1 MPKFIKTNL
10 QPGSQK
16 RDLQKFDVFIK
27 DNTRTSPNYFNI
39 SQLSDEFSIGKNAF
53 LIRGTDKLRS
63 GSKILVEVLDVNGDV
78 IFSRTHDYRESKA
91 RVISVFVF
99 EDTPTG
105 PCNVTIMGEAS
116 VDKSNNPVPSK
127 WEGRYNI
134 RWNRKIN
141 VNPNIY
147 NINRVRFI
155 REPKISV
162 DKLTLSD
169 LNLNYQ
175 GNAPTK
181 ETTYDS
187 TSTNPPIGLKGR
199 INFNASGAKNSI
211 LRVNKNCGSFVEFIR
226 GMENGEVT
234 FKDMSNLG
242 LTESSLSENRL
253 PEELS
258 FDVRRIRNE
267 SALTVSPIGEAKN
280 FSQTTELECYDD
292 FEIEFVREDPTN
304 INVLQTRTCFIQIE
318 LSDIRTFAGAVLR
331 AAVYARDFR
340 TDDSYTFVGDFE
352 LPPEELMKD
361 LNSVNTP
368 KNKRTGVF
376 LDQSDISKFLTPLNN
391 YSSLSQDQEQLLNSV
406 NVERIKNANTIDN
419 INYSPSSTDYGG
431 AAVDGNPNVFV
442 KSHKTGISGFTI
454 DDDSDQVVGFKFPF
468 LEKNGSVK
476 LESNTR
482 YTLSF
487 RYRLENFGKRVN
499 DAKFGVFLR
508 YKTEDENG
516 ILEIEERL
524 KTVEVENGIHEFEGI
539 EIDFEPNRE
548 SLTGNS
554 EDLQLVIKILDGN
567 FYFSDFSLIPL
578 QRPGFSP
585 DFTTFFFPL
594 ERSILQE
601 LGDEVEFKVDLFDLD
616 RNKIP
621 VSLNSNEG
629 VTISDCGRRDIGG
642 GGDVISGTAAFQGDY
657 ETKEFVINHNV
668 GINPVSW
675 TVTPTTD
682 DASAISHTKAD
693 SSTITVI
700 YDVAPPMPSQGSP
713 INNLQFN
720 YTLVVN

>member
-1 MPKFIKTNL
+1 MPKFIETNL

-16 RDLQKFDVFIK
+16 KDLHQFDVFIE
-27 DNTRTSPNYFNI
+27 DDSRTSPRYFNI
-39 SQLSDEFSIGKNAF
+39 SQLSNEFSLGKNAF
-53 LIRGTDKLRS
+53 LIRGTEKLRS
-63 GSKILVEVLDVNGDV
+63 GSKILVEVLDVNGNV
-78 IFSRTHDYRESKA
+78 IFSRTHDYKESRA
-91 RVISVFVF
+91 RIISVFVF

-105 PCNVTIMGEAS
+105 PCNISIMGEAE
-116 VDKSNNPVPSK
+116 VDDSGDMIPAK
-127 WEGRYNI
+127 WSGRYNI
-134 RWNRKIN
+134 RWNRKVN
-141 VNPNIY
+141 VNPNVY

-155 REPKISV
+155 REPEISV

-175 GNAPTK
+175 GTAPTR
-181 ETTYDS
+181 ETIYNS
-187 TSTNPPIGLKGR
+187 TLPSPPIGLKGR
-199 INFNASGAKNSI
+199 INFNASGTKNSI
-211 LRVNKNCGSFVEFIR
+211 LRVNKNCGSFVGFIR
-226 GMENGEVT
+226 GMENGELT
-234 FKDMSNLG
+234 LRDTSNLN
-242 LTESSLSENRL
+242 LTEASLGGNEL
-253 PEELS
+253 PEELRFS
-258 FDVRRIRNE
+258 VERIRDENT
-267 SALTVSPIGEAKN
+267 LTLTPLGEARN
-280 FSQTTELECYDD
+280 FSQTIELECYND
-292 FEIEFVREDPTN
+292 FEVEFVREDPTN
-304 INVLQTRTCFIQIE
+304 VNVLQSRTCFIQIE

-340 TDDSYTFVGDFE
+340 TDDAYTFVGDFE

-361 LNSVNTP
+361 LNSVDTP
-368 KNKRTGVF
+368 KNKRVGVF
-376 LDQSDISKFLTPLNN
+376 LDQSDVSKFLLPLNN
-391 YSSLSQDQEQLLNSV
+391 YSSLDRDSEQLLNSV
-406 NVERIKNANTIDN
+406 NVKRVENGNTLDN
-419 INYSPSSTDYGG
+419 INYDPSSDDYGG

-442 KSHKTGISGFTI
+442 KSHSSNISGFSI

-468 LEKNGSVK
+468 LEKNGSVT

-487 RYRLENFGKRVN
+487 RYRLENFGERVDN
-499 DAKFGVFLR
+499 GKFGVFLR
-508 YKTEDENG
+508 YKTDDENG

-524 KTVEVENGIHEFEGI
+524 KTVEVRNGIHKFEEV
-539 EIDFEPNRE
+539 EIDFEPSRE
-548 SLTGNS
+548 SLSGKDD
-554 EDLQLVIKILDGN
+554 DLQLVIKVLDGN

-601 LGDEVEFKVDLFDLD
+601 LGDEIEFKVDLFDLD

-629 VTISDCGRRDIGG
+629 VYISDCGRQDVGG

-657 ETKEFVINHNV
+657 ETKEFVIDHNV

-693 SSTITVI
+693 NSTITVI
-700 YDVAPPMPSQGSP
+700 YDTAPPTPSGDSP
-713 INNLQFN
+713 LNNLQFN
-720 YTLVVN
+720 YTLVIN

>member
-1 MPKFIKTNL
+1 MPKFIETNL

-16 RDLQKFDVFIK
+16 KGLGQFDVFIE
-27 DNTRTSPNYFNI
+27 DDSRTSPNYFNI
-39 SQLSDEFSIGKNAF
+39 SQLSDEFSLGKNAF
-53 LIRGTDKLRS
+53 LIRGTDNLRS
-63 GSKILVEVLDVNGDV
+63 GSKILVEVLDVNGNV
-78 IFSRTHDYRESKA
+78 IFSRTHDYKESRA
-91 RVISVFVF
+91 RIISVFVF

-105 PCNVTIMGEAS
+105 PCNITIMGEAD
-116 VDKSNNPVPSK
+116 VDESGNPVPSK
-127 WEGRYNI
+127 WNGRYNI
-134 RWNRKIN
+134 RWNRKVN
-141 VNPNIY
+141 VNPNVY

-155 REPKISV
+155 REPEISV

-175 GNAPTK
+175 GTAPTR
-181 ETTYDS
+181 ETRYNS
-187 TSTNPPIGLKGR
+187 TLPTPPVGLKGR
-199 INFNASGAKNSI
+199 LNFNASGTKNSI
-211 LRVNKNCGSFVEFIR
+211 LRINKNCGSFVGFIR
-226 GMENGEVT
+226 GMENGDVT
-234 FKDMSNLG
+234 LRDTSNLN
-242 LTESSLSENRL
+242 LTEASLDGGQL
-253 PEELS
+253 PEELRFS
-258 FDVRRIRNE
+258 VERIRDENT
-267 SALTVSPIGEAKN
+267 LTVTPLGEAKN
-280 FSQTTELECYDD
+280 FSQTIELNCYDD
-292 FEIEFVREDPTN
+292 FEIEFVREDPTDV
-304 INVLQTRTCFIQIE
+304 NVLQSRTCFIQIE

-331 AAVYARDFR
+331 AAVYARDF
-340 TDDSYTFVGDFE
+340 E

-361 LNSVNTP
+361 LNSVDTP

-376 LDQSDISKFLTPLNN
+376 LDQSEISKFLSPLNN
-391 YSSLSQDQEQLLNSV
+391 FSTLDHDSEQLLNSV
-406 NVERIKNANTIDN
+406 NVKRIENGNAIDN
-419 INYSPSSTDYGG
+419 IEHISSSTSYGG

-442 KSHKTGISGFTI
+442 KSHSSNISGFTI

-482 YTLSF
+482 YTVSL
-487 RYRLENFGKRVN
+487 RYRLENFGEKVN

-508 YKTEDENG
+508 YKTDDENG

-524 KTVEVENGIHEFEGI
+524 KTVEVQNGIHKFEEI
-539 EIDFEPNRE
+539 EIDFEPSRE
-548 SLTGNS
+548 SLTGNG
-554 EDLQLVIKILDGN
+554 EDLQLVIKVLDGN

-601 LGDEVEFKVDLFDLD
+601 LGDEIEFKVDLFDLD

-629 VTISDCGRRDIGG
+629 VYISDCGRQEVGG

-693 SSTITVI
+693 NSTITVI
-700 YDVAPPMPSQGSP
+700 YDTAPPTPSGDSP
-713 INNLQFN
+713 LNNLQFN